1 MFAAILAQI
10 NPPAANTPAPLSIWE
25 AFLQVWD
32 YQIFEVDGQPITI
45 NKVVL
50 GVLFLGVGIWVSRI
64 LSVVIGRRILPQV
77 GVQSASSVAF
87 QRVIFYLMVGICT
100 LIALRVVSVP
110 LTVFTVLG
118 GALAIGLGFGAQNI
132 VNNFISGWILLAER
146 KVAIGDLIE
155 VEGKVGHVLSIGARS
170 THVRRPDGI
179 EMLIP
184 NSLMLERTVINW
196 TLTDTDIRTTV
207 RIGVQY
213 GSPVDTVIELMKT
226 TVVEHDKVLP
236 KPEPIIVFEEFGDNA
251 LIFDVYFWVRTNQ
264 EMTLRL
270 VRSDVRQM
278 LDQLFRSAGIVI
290 AYPQRDLHWHAQ
302 DPIEVRMLPAE
313 TSGLSVQAAP
323 PSSSDLCS
331 LLRDVDLF
339 NSLNREELAEL
350 VPHAT
355 RRTYLPGE
363 SIVRQGEEGSSLF
376 VIDQG
381 LLRVSVEEN
390 GRSRKVAQ
398 LLPRQFFGEMS
409 LLTGEARSATV
420 SAVTKTIVHEISSE
434 MLAPILASRPE
445 IAKQLSVALAR
456 RKAELESQTASLK
469 DATARQRTLAAD
481 IRSRIST
488 FFRLTDIN

>member
-1 MFAAILAQI
+1 MIDALVAQT
-10 NPPAANTPAPLSIWE
+10 NPTPANPPAPLSIWD

-32 YQIFEVDGQPITI
+32 YQIFEVDGEPITI

-50 GVLFLGVGIWVSRI
+50 GILFLLVGIWVSRV

-77 GVQSASSVAF
+77 GVQSSSSLAF
-87 QRVIFYLMVGICT
+87 QRVIFYLMAGIFT
-100 LIALRVVSVP
+100 LIALRLVSVP

-146 KVAIGDLIE
+146 KVTIGDLIE
-155 VEGKVGHVLSIGARS
+155 VESKVGHILSIGARS

-196 TLTDTDIRTTV
+196 TLSDTDIRTTV
-207 RIGVQY
+207 RVGVQY

-226 TVVEHDKVLP
+226 SVVEHEKVLP
-236 KPEPIIVFEEFGDNA
+236 RPEPIVVFDDFGDNA

-270 VRSDVRQM
+270 VRSDIRQM
-278 LDQLFRSAGIVI
+278 LDKLLKSAGIVI
-290 AYPQRDLHWHAQ
+290 AFPQRDLHWHAD
-302 DPIEVRMLPAE
+302 DPIEVKMIASE
-313 TSGLSVQAAP
+313 SSEAAP
-323 PSSSDLCS
+323 KSTTDLCG
-331 LLRDVDLF
+331 LLQEVDLF
-339 NSLNREELAEL
+339 RTLNRDELSQLA
-350 VPHAT
+350 PHAT
-355 RRTYLPGE
+355 RHDYSPGE
-363 SIVRQGEEGSSLF
+363 AIVRQGDEGSSLF

-381 LLRVSVEEN
+381 LLRVSVEEK
-390 GRSRKVAQ
+390 GQSKKVAQ

-409 LLTGEARSATV
+409 LLTGETRSATV
-420 SAVTKTIVHEISSE
+420 SAVTRTVVHEISSE
-434 MLAPILASRPE
+434 MLAPILSSRPE

-456 RKAELESQTASLK
+456 RKAEIESHTATLK
-469 DATARQRTLAAD
+469 DPSARQRTLAAD

-488 FFRLTDIN
+488 FFRLTDMT

>member
-1 MFAAILAQI
+1 MLDALLAQI
-10 NPPAANTPAPLSIWE
+10 NPPATNAPAPLSVWD

-50 GVLFLGVGIWVSRI
+50 GVLFLVVGVWVSRI
-64 LSVVIGRRILPQV
+64 LSVIIGRRILPQV

-87 QRVIFYLMVGICT
+87 QRVIFYLLVGICS
-100 LIALRVVSVP
+100 LIALRLVNVP

-118 GALAIGLGFGAQNI
+118 GAMAIGLGFGAQNI

-146 KVAIGDLIE
+146 KVTIGDLIE

-226 TVVEHDKVLP
+226 TVVEHDKVLS

-278 LDQLFRSAGIVI
+278 LDHLFRSAGIVI

-302 DPIEVRMLPAE
+302 DPIEVRMLPSESITHDA
-313 TSGLSVQAAP
+313 QAT
-323 PSSSDLCS
+323 PSSSDVSS
-331 LLRDVDLF
+331 LLQDVDLF
-339 NSLNREELAEL
+339 RSLNREELKEIA
-350 VPHAT
+350 PHAT
-355 RRTYLPGE
+355 RRTFSPGE
-363 SIVRQGEEGSSLF
+363 SIVRQGDEGSSLF

-381 LLRVSVEEN
+381 LLRVSVEDN
-390 GRSRKVAQ
+390 GRSKKVAQ

-420 SAVTKTIVHEISSE
+420 SAVTKTVVHEISSE
-434 MLAPILASRPE
+434 MLAPILTSRPE

-456 RKAELESQTASLK
+456 RKAEIESQTATLK
-469 DATARQRTLAAD
+469 DANARQRNLAAD

-488 FFRLTDIN
+488 FFRLNEQG

>member
-1 MFAAILAQI
+1 MLNGLLAQAS
-10 NPPAANTPAPLSIWE
+10 PQPANTAAPLSIWD
-25 AFLQVWD
+25 AFLQVWH
-32 YQIFEVDGQPITI
+32 YQIFDVDGQPITL
-45 NKVVL
+45 NKVVI
-50 GVLFLGVGIWVSRI
+50 GVLFLLVGVWVSRV
-64 LSVVIGRRILPQV
+64 LSGTIGRRILPQV

-87 QRVIFYLMVGICT
+87 QRVIFYLLVSIFT
-100 LIALRVVSVP
+100 LIALRLVSVP
-110 LTVFTVLG
+110 LTVFTFLG
-118 GALAIGLGFGAQNI
+118 GALAIGIGFGAQNI
-132 VNNFISGWILLAER
+132 VNNFISGWILLAEH
-146 KVAIGDLIE
+146 KVSIGDLVE
-155 VEGKVGHVLSIGARS
+155 VEGEVGHVLSIGARS

-196 TLTDTDIRTTV
+196 TLSDTDIRTTV
-207 RIGVQY
+207 RVGVQY

-236 KPEPIIVFEEFGDNA
+236 NPEPIIVFEEFGDNA

-278 LDQLFRSAGIVI
+278 LDRLFRSADIVI

-302 DPIEVRMLPAE
+302 DPIEVRMLPADGGGHDGHSE
-313 TSGLSVQAAP
+313 PA
-323 PSSSDLCS
+323 SSRDLCN

-339 NSLNREELAEL
+339 KSLNKDELTELA
-350 VPHAT
+350 PHAT
-355 RRTYLPGE
+355 RQTYAPGE
-363 SIVRQGEEGSSLF
+363 SIVRQGDEGSSLF

-420 SAVTKTIVHEISSE
+420 TAVTRTIVYEISSE
-434 MLAPILASRPE
+434 MLAPILTSRPE

-456 RKAELESQTASLK
+456 RKAEIESQTASLK
-469 DATARQRTLAAD
+469 DTNARQRTLAAD

-488 FFRLTDIN
+488 FFRLTDIT